1 MQVSQVLQNAVV
13 FMSNTSLWTSLRNP
27 VFRRLW
33 IASIVSGV
41 CVSAHDTVATWV
53 MNTLTPSM
61 FLISVMSTV
70 AALPFFLF
78 TLPAGALADM
88 VDRKKIL
95 LTMNVWLAGSAACLA
110 LLGFFGL
117 LNPFVIL
124 VSVFMMGIGFAFTAP
139 AWSSV
144 VPEVVSKEEL
154 ASAVTLGGLQLNVC
168 GIIGPAV
175 GALVLSRFGATLV
188 FAMNAVCFLVVMV
201 AIARWQRD
209 AKQAKLPL
217 ENFFQSLAGAVRYVR
232 YAPGIQVVLE
242 RTVLFALFISV
253 IPALLPVVALKEV
266 HISSADLGLLF
277 TSMGIGSVLGAI
289 VLIPMARA
297 RFSPNTLTIL
307 ASVLLAI
314 VFLLMSVVRDARF
327 YLGVS
332 ALAGVAWTI
341 AASELWVAGQ
351 RAMPPWA
358 RGRMNATHIM
368 LTQGGMALGGL
379 VWGGSAASLGV
390 SFTLMAAAV
399 LLFSS
404 LALAFPL
411 SIDFAGSLNFDPAV
425 PRTAYHAMLHP
436 SQPDD
441 GPVTITFGFHIDAVN
456 RARFIN
462 LMREVRLMHLRNG
475 AFSWRLNEDL
485 SECHV
490 FRVEML
496 VASWSEHLLQGE
508 RITKEEQRNL
518 ECAWSLDMRPD
529 GPVVEHFISVDKELL
544 GGKHEEKAGLFFNT
558 CFYRESP
565 GNPKFPAKALG
576 ELFTNTRVIPDPEFK
591 SFDLKSL
598 RTTDR
603 IDQGHADGSSE

>member
-1 MQVSQVLQNAVV
+1 MQVFQVLQNAVE

-88 VDRKKIL
+88 VDRKKLL

-209 AKQAKLPL
+209 AKQTKLPL

-232 YAPGIQVVLE
+232 YAPGIQVVLA

-266 HISSADLGLLF
+266 HINSADLGLLF
-277 TSMGIGSVLGAI
+277 TSMGIGSVLGANCVDSNGTRAFFSEHTDDPSQRLTGDRLSPDVGSPRCT
-289 VLIPMARA
+289 VLFGSVSSGR
-297 RFSPNTLTIL
+297 RCLDYGCLRTL
-307 ASVLLAI
+307 
-314 VFLLMSVVRDARF
+314 
-327 YLGVS
+327 
-332 ALAGVAWTI
+332 
-341 AASELWVAGQ
+341 
-351 RAMPPWA
+351 
-358 RGRMNATHIM
+358 GRRSKSNA
-368 LTQGGMALGGL
+368 ALGTRSDERHHISCLHKGAWL
-379 VWGGSAASLGV
+379 WAGWSGV
-390 SFTLMAAAV
+390 
-399 LLFSS
+399 
-404 LALAFPL
+404 
-411 SIDFAGSLNFDPAV
+411 V
-425 PRTAYHAMLHP
+425 PRL
-436 SQPDD
+436 
-441 GPVTITFGFHIDAVN
+441 
-456 RARFIN
+456 
-462 LMREVRLMHLRNG
+462 RLG
-475 AFSWRLNEDL
+475 
-485 SECHV
+485 
-490 FRVEML
+490 
-496 VASWSEHLLQGE
+496 
-508 RITKEEQRNL
+508 
-518 ECAWSLDMRPD
+518 
-529 GPVVEHFISVDKELL
+529 
-544 GGKHEEKAGLFFNT
+544 
-558 CFYRESP
+558 
-565 GNPKFPAKALG
+565 
-576 ELFTNTRVIPDPEFK
+576 
-591 SFDLKSL
+591 
-598 RTTDR
+598 
-603 IDQGHADGSSE
+603 